1 MNNPDIKL
9 ALELFYKKKEIGTAD
24 IEELFNVKTT
34 KATSMKK
41 KVKEIMAEKG
51 VKSWIPYSINTKIA
65 FEHWGIDI
73 EEMKKS
79 LKELRKLGLES

>member
-9 ALELFYKKKEIGTAD
+9 ALEFFYKKKEIGTTD
-24 IEELFNVKTT
+24 IENLFNVKTT
-34 KATSMKK
+34 KATYMKK
-41 KVKEIMAEKG
+41 EVKEVMTEKG

-65 FEHWGIDI
+65 FEYWEIDI
-73 EEMKKS
+73 EEMKKA